1 MTRSPRFKTLRL
13 VPTEP
18 EFLRLLCWDMIL
30 KGLGVKKGAKNS
42 SPKPGRKGFVRL
54 GPNRAVRP
62 YPSTFFRTISVT
74 IFGFAFPWL
83 AFIACPVNQFIA
95 FSLPA

>member
-1 MTRSPRFKTLRL
+1 M
-13 VPTEP
+13 
-18 EFLRLLCWDMIL
+18 
-30 KGLGVKKGAKNS
+30 
-42 SPKPGRKGFVRL
+42 PKFSHSDFIRHSGFVIPRS
-54 GPNRAVRP
+54 G

-83 AFIACPVNQFIA
+83 AFIACPVNQFMA